1 MSQVTVISWG
11 EYSSGASSQ
20 HKILMSV
27 QLLSLMGVFIFF
39 FPFSQYPLELG
50 LVAAF
55 VVSTLVCLSR
65 LYTGMHTVLVRMGL
79 QLCAPAAIPIS
90 HSSSDV
96 RPA

>member
-39 FPFSQYPLELG
+39 FPLFT
-50 LVAAF
+50 
-55 VVSTLVCLSR
+55 VSTRAGPGSGVC
-65 LYTGMHTVLVRMGL
+65 GL
-79 QLCAPAAIPIS
+79 DVGVSEQALHRDAHSPGKDGPPALCSCSNS
-90 HSSSDV
+90 HL
-96 RPA
+96 PLFQ